1 MNDIILNDN
10 FKKFLENLTAL
21 CNYLEEKNIV
31 AESQNVNFEVVKSLL
46 KDLSRD
52 NINIIPYDFALI
64 KMQIGEVTGL
74 DNITDEAQ
82 KKDCEYMLSMI
93 QAALE
98 EIIERINEFKAA
110 GTTEYFYTKTPE
122 IQYIPPAQPPTPLEV
137 EAQEQ
142 MYTQTLS
149 GLYAAMR
156 QDCSEYLKEYIAFSK
171 KKFTDNSWEPE
182 FQHLEALYAQTRTKM
197 EKTFGQITGRL
208 RDKECIIEVRQR
220 ALKTPMIVSLQN
232 RIANNPPKKPKVET
246 VQPPKKRVSKDAQ
259 PKPKRE
265 LKKSSLG
272 DKKPTKSTKAEVL
285 AKGEQLVNQIHEVI
299 YRTGHLPYDN
309 EFNENRLNSIIVI
322 REFYHLT
329 STKAKKDDLQVV
341 VDKLEKLYADLHKT
355 FTKVEAARAE
365 AQRKVDEALQRKRE
379 YDEAQKKKVLD
390 NKKLNKLFFNHGKRI
405 GKYTKFLLQKE
416 TQPYLKELKKVQFEY
431 GYSNPEYQAVA
442 NQFIEYA
449 SQNLGKRKMKK
460 LIKELQKANIT
471 LVGANRTE
479 IPTFLLDPEVLAHTS
494 DGKKR

>member
-98 EIIERINEFKAA
+98 GIIERINEFKAA
-110 GTTEYFYTKTPE
+110 GTTEYIYTKTPE

-171 KKFTDNSWEPE
+171 KKFTDNSWKTE
-182 FQHLEALYAQTRTKM
+182 FQHLEALYAQTKTKM
-197 EKTFGQITGRL
+197 ERTFFQITGRL

-220 ALKTPMIVSLQN
+220 ALKTPNIVSLQK
-232 RIANNPPKKPKVET
+232 RIANNPPKKPKVD
-246 VQPPKKRVSKDAQ
+246 VVDKQ
-259 PKPKRE
+259 KRE
-265 LKKSSLG
+265 LKLAKKSE
-272 DKKPTKSTKAEVL
+272 KKVKNPTRTKTPIKAEL
-285 AKGEQLVNQIHEVI
+285 IARGEQLVNQIHEVI

-355 FTKVEAARAE
+355 FTKVEAARVE

-442 NQFIEYA
+442 NQFVEYA